1 MKEEKSTGT
10 LAREA
15 FGFGTPE
22 ADTKVGV
29 AFAGSLLGGL
39 IVGAI
44 FWIFVNPEVGILVL
58 LFSLASGIF
67 REVARYRSAKA
78 AAKAAKSRKGK
89 GKSKKRKR

>member
-1 MKEEKSTGT
+1 MKEEKSTDT
-10 LAREA
+10 LTREA

-22 ADTKVGV
+22 AETAPGA

-44 FWIFVNPEVGILVL
+44 FWIFVNPEVGVLVL

-78 AAKAAKSRKGK
+78 AAKAAKSRKGQ
-89 GKSKKRKR
+89 SKKRKR